1 MLTARQQAF
10 VDHYL
15 TCGNAAEAARLA
27 GYAAGSAKVTGS
39 RLLASEDVRKALERR
54 QNALREDF
62 LIDRSIVLSQLVRA
76 AHIAKM
82 KGDPANMIK
91 GWVAIAK
98 MCGFFEPERPGVRL
112 SGDCAALQ
120 DRYAGMSDA
129 NLLELLDP
137 KKSGEGVRPP
147 YTPSGRVTA

>member
-39 RLLASEDVRKALERR
+39 RLLASDAIRKALERR

-62 LIDRSIVLSQLVRA
+62 LIDRTLVLTQLVKA
-76 AHIAKM
+76 VHVAKL

-98 MCGFFEPERPGVRL
+98 MCGLFEPERRRITL
-112 SGDCAALQ
+112 SGSCPAMQ
-120 DRYAGMSDA
+120 DRYAEMSDDD
-129 NLLELLDP
+129 LLELLGQ
-137 KKSGEGVRPP
+137 KSDGGVPPP
-147 YTPSGRVTA
+147 YAPSGRVTA